1 MVSFLFIE
9 WNQLFLAQGLCTC
22 SPFCPRGSSCGG
34 IFLCPT
40 SGRKNVTFHDC
51 SPQSA
56 LTSLNYYWSYHRTW
70 CFGCLCRY
78 LLLYIR
84 SLFVYLSLLVCK
96 LIQGRDPI
104 IHTMSPC
111 QVWTLAQG
119 KHPINIYEE
128 MNLAAWVFLPRL
140 HQGVQNF
147 THFQLMIVKHI
158 GFKDFSLFTKWE
170 FLRLGLG
177 IDT

>member
-1 MVSFLFIE
+1 MILAASQHPSSSYHCLVTWCPFCSSNETSSFLPKAFVPALPSA
-9 WNQLFLAQGLCTC
+9 WDVLRVAGF
-22 SPFCPRGSSCGG
+22 
-34 IFLCPT
+34 FLCPT

-104 IHTMSPC
+104 IHTISPC
-111 QVWTLAQG
+111 LVWTLAQG
-119 KHPINIYEE
+119 KHPINIYE
-128 MNLAAWVFLPRL
+128 
-140 HQGVQNF
+140 
-147 THFQLMIVKHI
+147 
-158 GFKDFSLFTKWE
+158 
-170 FLRLGLG
+170 
-177 IDT
+177 